1 MMDIIVCAG
10 SNLFRMYV
18 TYRFIRIFL
27 EETKL
32 SRVKE
37 VACYLLFWIVNTALY
52 LLFQRVWIN
61 IMCNLVGIALL
72 VRMYTK
78 VWKENIFVTV
88 SIYVVGMMCDAF
100 VTFLFIPYKDGNMYN
115 QVYGAIGI
123 LLMFVC
129 ELIAGRI
136 VSGQKNR
143 TRTYH
148 LSLIC
153 ISLCSILLV
162 TILIY
167 TKSSTYRGITIIC
180 LGLFLINF
188 LMFYFYSLFLK
199 LSEEKHEAELL
210 EYQMMA
216 YRNQINVMLESVEK
230 MKMFRHDMKH
240 HLAELRFMAE
250 RKDFSEFRRYLNAM
264 EEFF

>member
-100 VTFLFIPYKDGNMYN
+100 VTFLFIPN
-115 QVYGAIGI
+115 
-123 LLMFVC
+123 F
-129 ELIAGRI
+129 
-136 VSGQKNR
+136 
-143 TRTYH
+143 
-148 LSLIC
+148 
-153 ISLCSILLV
+153 IS
-162 TILIY
+162 
-167 TKSSTYRGITIIC
+167 
-180 LGLFLINF
+180 NF
-188 LMFYFYSLFLK
+188 
-199 LSEEKHEAELL
+199 
-210 EYQMMA
+210 
-216 YRNQINVMLESVEK
+216 
-230 MKMFRHDMKH
+230 
-240 HLAELRFMAE
+240 
-250 RKDFSEFRRYLNAM
+250 
-264 EEFF
+264 

>member
-78 VWKENIFVTV
+78 VWKENN
-88 SIYVVGMMCDAF
+88 
-100 VTFLFIPYKDGNMYN
+100 FLWQFQFMWFGNDVRRFCYISFIPYKDEICNN
-115 QVYGAIGI
+115 QSV
-123 LLMFVC
+123 M
-129 ELIAGRI
+129 
-136 VSGQKNR
+136 GQ
-143 TRTYH
+143 
-148 LSLIC
+148 
-153 ISLCSILLV
+153 
-162 TILIY
+162 
-167 TKSSTYRGITIIC
+167 
-180 LGLFLINF
+180 
-188 LMFYFYSLFLK
+188 
-199 LSEEKHEAELL
+199 SE
-210 EYQMMA
+210 Y
-216 YRNQINVMLESVEK
+216 
-230 MKMFRHDMKH
+230 
-240 HLAELRFMAE
+240 
-250 RKDFSEFRRYLNAM
+250 
-264 EEFF
+264 